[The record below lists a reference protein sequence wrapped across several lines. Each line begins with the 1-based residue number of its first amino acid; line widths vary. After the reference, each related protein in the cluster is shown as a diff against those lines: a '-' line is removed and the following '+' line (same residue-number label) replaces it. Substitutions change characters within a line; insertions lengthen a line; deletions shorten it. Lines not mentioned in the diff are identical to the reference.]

1 MLADPDMAL
10 YLGTQRAGASNRTRA
25 LLDIPLAILLISV
38 AILYLQPGLSRW
50 LNIYDEGVMVY
61 GAVRVMDGHI
71 PYRDFWGMYSPG
83 QFYVLAGLFRLF
95 GPSIMVERWWDVVVR
110 AALACVVFFLA
121 RRLSSWPAATVVWL
135 LTLMWLEYFGF
146 FGYPIFTGLLFIFL
160 SCLALAEGLRA
171 SAEGRPERRAFALA
185 GGLAGVAAWFR
196 HDLAVYAVAGAA
208 LVLFAYGLS
217 RPAQAGNMS
226 VARRALAAVRRLMPY
241 VIGLAVA
248 AGPVALL
255 LLLAAPVNE
264 LLHQLLIFPLTVF
277 PRMRQ
282 LPYPP
287 FEVAN
292 LPFYFPFMA
301 YAAVAL
307 LIALAARRLRRAGP
321 DEARALR
328 DIRWQVRAAGAIMLF
343 GLFGFNQANIRS
355 DLIHIPQFFL
365 PAVALLALLMAG
377 FRPVLK
383 EHNYAFAAPAIT
395 IMLLLAFP
403 ALSNYLSAST
413 QPPPPHDVARAQGA
427 PVDPNQLRAIQFI
440 RQATTPTDTIY
451 SGVGRHDRIFVND
464 VMFYFL
470 VERHSATRY
479 HELHPRQATTLPVQE
494 EIVADL
500 ERNRTRYIVLT
511 DMFNE
516 VCEPN
521 ASCESAGVTLLDD
534 YIRYHYSTV
543 ARYGPYRV
551 LSRWR

>member
-1 MLADPDMAL
+1 MAP
-10 YLGTQRAGASNRTRA
+10 YLTTQRAGAGNRTSA
-25 LLDIPLAILLISV
+25 LLDVVLAVVLVSV

-50 LNIYDEGVMVY
+50 LNIYDEGLMVY

-83 QFYVLAGLFRLF
+83 QFYALAGLFRLF

-121 RRLSSWPAATVVWL
+121 RRLSSWPAAVLIWM
-135 LTLMWLEYFGF
+135 LTLAWLEFFGF

-160 SCLALAEGLRA
+160 SCLALTEGLRA
-171 SAEGRPERRAFALA
+171 AAEGRPDRRALALA

-196 HDLAVYAVAGAA
+196 HDLAVYAIASAV
-208 LVLFAYGLS
+208 LVLFAHGLS
-217 RPAQAGNMS
+217 RPVSIA
-226 VARRALAAVRRLMPY
+226 ARRMAVADFVRAARRLTPY
-241 VIGLAVA
+241 AVGLAVA
-248 AGPVALL
+248 AGPVAVALL
-255 LLLAAPVNE
+255 LSVPVNE

-287 FEVAN
+287 LTLEKF
-292 LPFYFPFMA
+292 PFYFPFFA
-301 YAAVAL
+301 YAVVAA
-307 LIALAARRLRRAGP
+307 LIALAGWRLRRVGP

-328 DIRWQVRAAGAIMLF
+328 DVRWRVWTAGAVMLF

-365 PAVALLALLMAG
+365 PAVALLAPLMVG

-383 EHNYAFAAPAIT
+383 EHNYAVAAPAIT
-395 IMLLLAFP
+395 VMLLLAFP
-403 ALSNYLSAST
+403 AISNYLSANP

-440 RQATTPTDTIY
+440 RQATAPTDTIY

-470 VERHSATRY
+470 VERHSVTRY
-479 HELHPRQATTLPVQE
+479 HELHPGQATTLPVQE
-494 EIVADL
+494 EIVAAL
-500 ERNRTRYIVLT
+500 GRNQTRYIVLS

-521 ASCESAGVTLLDD
+521 ASCDSAGVTLLDD
-534 YIRYHYSTV
+534 
-543 ARYGPYRV
+543 
-551 LSRWR
+551 

>member
-1 MLADPDMAL
+1 MAA
-10 YLGTQRAGASNRTRA
+10 YLSTKRPGAVQRA
-25 LLDIPLAILLISV
+25 LLDIVLAIILISV

-50 LNIYDEGVMVY
+50 LNIYDEGLMVY

-110 AALACVVFFLA
+110 AALACMVFFLA

-146 FGYPIFTGLLFIFL
+146 FGYPIFTGLLFIFM
-160 SCLALAEGLRA
+160 SCVALTEGLRA
-171 SAEGRPERRAFALA
+171 AIEGRPERRLFALA

-196 HDLAVYAVAGAA
+196 HDLAVYAVAGAV
-208 LVLFAYGLS
+208 LVLFAQGLS
-217 RPAQAGNMS
+217 RPAQQWAGSAS
-226 VARRALAAVRRLMPY
+226 VARRVVAAVRRLIPY
-241 VIGLAVA
+241 AFGLAISV
-248 AGPVALL
+248 GPVAVLL
-255 LLLAAPVNE
+255 LLSVPVNE

-287 FEVAN
+287 LEPEN

-301 YAAVAL
+301 YAAIAL
-307 LIALAARRLRRAGP
+307 LIALAAWRLRRAGP

-328 DIRWQVRAAGAIMLF
+328 DIRWRVWAAGAIMLF

-365 PAVALLALLMAG
+365 PAVALLAPLMAG
-377 FRPVLK
+377 FRPLLR
-383 EHNYAFAAPAIT
+383 EYNYAFAAPAVT
-395 IMLLLAFP
+395 IILLLAFP
-403 ALSNYLSAST
+403 AVSNYLSANS
-413 QPPPPHDVARAQGA
+413 QPPPPHDVARAQGT

-440 RQATTPTDTIY
+440 RQATAPTDTIY

-470 VERHSATRY
+470 VERHSVTRY
-479 HELHPRQATTLPVQE
+479 HELHPGQATTLPVQE

-500 ERNRTRYIVLT
+500 ERNQTRYIVLS

-521 ASCESAGVTLLDD
+521 ASCESTGVTLLDD

-543 ARYGPYRV
+543 AQYGAYRV
-551 LSRWR
+551 LLRWR

>member
-1 MLADPDMAL
+1 MAA
-10 YLGTQRAGASNRTRA
+10 YLSTERAGAGAVQRA
-25 LLDIPLAILLISV
+25 LLDVVLAIVLISL
-38 AILYLQPGLSRW
+38 AILYLQPGLGRW
-50 LNIYDEGVMVY
+50 LNIYDEGLMVY
-61 GAVRVMDGHI
+61 GAVRVMDGQL

-95 GPSIMVERWWDVVVR
+95 GPSIMVERWWDVIVR
-110 AALACVVFFLA
+110 ATLACGVFFLA
-121 RRLSSWPAATVVWL
+121 WRLSSWLAAVLVWL
-135 LTLMWLEYFGF
+135 LTLVWLEYFGF

-160 SCLALAEGLRA
+160 SCLALTEGLRA
-171 SAEGRPERRAFALA
+171 AAEGRPDRRALALA
-185 GGLAGVAAWFR
+185 GGLVGVAAWFR

-208 LVLFAYGLS
+208 LVLFTQGLS
-217 RPAQAGNMS
+217 RPAQQWAGS
-226 VARRALAAVRRLMPY
+226 ASIARRVVAAVRRLIPY
-241 VIGLAVA
+241 AFGLAISV
-248 AGPVALL
+248 GPVAVLL
-255 LLLAAPVNE
+255 LLSVPVNE

-287 FEVAN
+287 LEPAN

-301 YAAVAL
+301 YFAVAL
-307 LIALAARRLRRAGP
+307 VIALAVWQLRRAGP
-321 DEARALR
+321 DAARALR
-328 DIRWQVRAAGAIMLF
+328 DVRWRVWAAGAIMLF

-365 PAVALLALLMAG
+365 PAVALLAPLMAG
-377 FRPVLK
+377 FRPLLK
-383 EHNYAFAAPAIT
+383 EYNYAFAAPAVT

-413 QPPPPHDVARAQGA
+413 QPPPTHDVARAQGA

-440 RQATTPTDTIY
+440 RQATTPADTIY

-479 HELHPRQATTLPVQE
+479 HELHPGQATTLPVQE

-500 ERNRTRYIVLT
+500 ERNQTRYIVLS

-521 ASCESAGVTLLDD
+521 DSCESTGVTLLDD

-543 ARYGPYRV
+543 AQYGAYRV

>member
-1 MLADPDMAL
+1 MAL
-10 YLGTQRAGASNRTRA
+10 SLITQRVGAGHRTSA
-25 LLDIPLAILLISV
+25 LRDVVLAVVLIVV

-50 LNIYDEGVMVY
+50 LNIYDEGLMVY
-61 GAVRVMDGHI
+61 GAARVMDGHI

-83 QFYVLAGLFRLF
+83 QFYALAGLFRLF

-121 RRLSSWPAATVVWL
+121 RRLSSWPAALSVWL
-135 LTLMWLEYFGF
+135 LTLAWLEFFGF

-160 SCLALAEGLRA
+160 SCLALTEGLRA
-171 SAEGRPERRAFALA
+171 VAEGRSDRRALALA

-196 HDLAVYAVAGAA
+196 HDLAVYAIAA
-208 LVLFAYGLS
+208 AVLVLFAHGLTQ
-217 RPAQAGNMS
+217 PASSATPG
-226 VARRALAAVRRLMPY
+226 VRAADRIRVGLVRAARRLTPYAV
-241 VIGLAVA
+241 GLAVA
-248 AGPVALL
+248 AGPVAVALSL
-255 LLLAAPVNE
+255 SVPINE

-287 FEVAN
+287 LEAEN
-292 LPFYFPFMA
+292 LPYYFPFVA

-307 LIALAARRLRRAGP
+307 VVALAAWRLCRAGP

-328 DIRWQVRAAGAIMLF
+328 DVRWRVWAVAAVMLF

-365 PAVALLALLMAG
+365 PAVVLLAPLMRG
-377 FRPVLK
+377 FKPVLR
-383 EHNYAFAAPAIT
+383 EYNYAFTAPAVT
-395 IMLLLAFP
+395 VMLLLAFP
-403 ALSNYLSAST
+403 AISNYLSANP
-413 QPPPPHDVARAQGA
+413 QPPPSHDVARAQGA

-440 RQATTPTDTIY
+440 RQATAPTDTIY

-470 VERHSATRY
+470 VERHSVTRY
-479 HELHPRQATTLPVQE
+479 HELHPGQATTLPVQE

-500 ERNRTRYIVLT
+500 ERNQTRYIVLS

-543 ARYGPYRV
+543 AQYGPYRV

>member
-1 MLADPDMAL
+1 MAP
-10 YLGTQRAGASNRTRA
+10 YLSTQRAGTANPTRA
-25 LLDIPLAILLISV
+25 LLDVVLAVVLVSV

-50 LNIYDEGVMVY
+50 LNIYDEGLMVY
-61 GAVRVMDGHI
+61 GAVRVMDGQI
-71 PYRDFWGMYSPG
+71 PYRDFWAMYSPG

-95 GPSIMVERWWDVVVR
+95 GPSIMVERWWDVAVR

-121 RRLSSWPAATVVWL
+121 RRLSSWPAALLVWL

-160 SCLALAEGLRA
+160 SCLALTEGLRA
-171 SAEGRPERRAFALA
+171 AAEGRSDRRALALA

-196 HDLAVYAVAGAA
+196 HDLAVYAIAAAA
-208 LVLFAYGLS
+208 LVLFAHGVS
-217 RPAQAGNMS
+217 RAARGNAAQR
-226 VARRALAAVRRLMPY
+226 VVVAVRRLIPY
-241 VIGLAVA
+241 AAGLAIA
-248 AGPVALL
+248 AGPVAVL
-255 LLLAAPVNE
+255 LLLAVPVDA

-287 FEVAN
+287 FN
-292 LPFYFPFMA
+292 LEKFPFYFPFMA
-301 YAAVAL
+301 CAAVAL
-307 LIALAARRLRRAGP
+307 LIALAAWRLRRAGP

-328 DIRWQVRAAGAIMLF
+328 DVRWRVWAVGAIVLF

-365 PAVALLALLMAG
+365 PAVALLAPVIAG
-377 FRPVLK
+377 FRPVLR
-383 EHNYAFAAPAIT
+383 EYNYAFAAPAIT
-395 IMLLLAFP
+395 VALLLAFP
-403 ALSNYLSAST
+403 AVSNYLSASS

-427 PVDPNQLRAIQFI
+427 PVEPNQLRAIQFI
-440 RQATTPTDTIY
+440 RQATTPADTIY
-451 SGVGRHDRIFVND
+451 SGVGRHDRVFAND
-464 VMFYFL
+464 VMFHFL

-479 HELHPRQATTLPVQE
+479 HELHPGQASTRPVQE

-500 ERNRTRYIVLT
+500 ERNRTRYIVLS

-521 ASCESAGVTLLDD
+521 ASCESTGVTLLDD

-543 ARYGPYRV
+543 AQYGPYRV

>member
-1 MLADPDMAL
+1 MAP
-10 YLGTQRAGASNRTRA
+10 YLTTQRVGAGSPKSP
-25 LLDIPLAILLISV
+25 LLDVALAVVLISV
-38 AILYLQPGLSRW
+38 AVLYLQPGLSRW
-50 LNIYDEGVMVY
+50 LNIYDEGLMVY

-121 RRLSSWPAATVVWL
+121 RRLSSWRAAALVWL
-135 LTLMWLEYFGF
+135 LTLAWLEYFGF

-160 SCLALAEGLRA
+160 SCLALTEGLRA
-171 SAEGRPERRAFALA
+171 AAEGRPNRRALALA

-196 HDLAVYAVAGAA
+196 HDLAVYAIAA
-208 LVLFAYGLS
+208 AVFVLFAHGVS
-217 RPAQAGNMS
+217 RTVFNDA
-226 VARRALAAVRRLMPY
+226 ARRVAVADFARAVRRLMPY
-241 VIGLAVA
+241 AIGLAVA
-248 AGPVALL
+248 VGPVAVLL
-255 LLLAAPVNE
+255 LLSVPASE

-287 FEVAN
+287 LDLEKF
-292 LPFYFPFMA
+292 PFYFPFVA

-307 LIALAARRLRRAGP
+307 VIALAAWRLRRAGP
-321 DEARALR
+321 DEVCALR
-328 DIRWQVRAAGAIMLF
+328 DVRWRVWAAGAVMLF

-365 PAVALLALLMAG
+365 PAVALFAPLMAG
-377 FRPVLK
+377 FRPVLR
-383 EHNYAFAAPAIT
+383 EYNYAFAAPAVT

-403 ALSNYLSAST
+403 AISNYLSASS

-427 PVDPNQLRAIQFI
+427 PVDPNQLHAIQFI
-440 RQATTPTDTIY
+440 RQATAPTDTIY

-479 HELHPRQATTLPVQE
+479 HELHPGQATTLLVQE

-500 ERNRTRYIVLT
+500 ERNQTRYVVLS

-521 ASCESAGVTLLDD
+521 ASCESTGVTLLDD

-543 ARYGPYRV
+543 AQYGPYRV